1 MPKSRKHPW
10 RNTLITA
17 AVLAPI
23 IAVVVYSSFQ
33 LSDFQCE
40 VCMDFEGRQVC
51 RSVTGKT
58 EVEAVRTGIDNACA
72 HLSSGVTDTMRC
84 QRTAPKSV
92 DCKPL

>member
-1 MPKSRKHPW
+1 MPKPRKHPW
-10 RNTLITA
+10 RNTLVTA

-40 VCMDFEGRQVC
+40 VCMEFEGASVC
-51 RSVTGKT
+51 RTVTGKT

-72 HLSSGVTDTMRC
+72 HLASGVTDSMRC
-84 QRTAPKSV
+84 QRTPPTSV
-92 DCKPL
+92 QCNQL